1 MLLNLMRTRRH
12 TIPIIFIIAQM
23 KKYVNISYIVV
34 TPHLKKYMLK
44 TMLKTHFNAKVSS
57 RLYSAFVGVVVSGTD
72 AGVGTLCVKL
82 VDVRAWAL

>member
-1 MLLNLMRTRRH
+1 MLLDLMRTRRH

-23 KKYVNISYIVV
+23 KKYVNISYIFV
-34 TPHLKKYMLK
+34 TLHLKIFVENHVE
-44 TMLKTHFNAKVSS
+44 THFNAEVSS

-82 VDVRAWAL
+82 VGVRAWAL